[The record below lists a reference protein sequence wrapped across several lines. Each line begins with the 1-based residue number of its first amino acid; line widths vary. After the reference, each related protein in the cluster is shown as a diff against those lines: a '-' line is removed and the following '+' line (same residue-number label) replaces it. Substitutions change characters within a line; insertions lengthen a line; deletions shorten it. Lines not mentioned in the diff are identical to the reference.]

1 MNRGYSR
8 DIKTRA
14 VRLHLEGKKVPEIVA
29 ELGVSRATIRRW
41 LKDPSLEC
49 GPVSQALEPRSLRPS
64 TGELIE
70 ASVSANTRRSYLAVL
85 VRYDEWLDNHPV
97 HGAETTDA
105 AIAEYLT
112 QRYEE
117 GKSPATCEQVVA
129 ALRFRAKLHGTD
141 SPTGP
146 VTARVL
152 AGIRRKG
159 RHRGRGQVRGVSLEM
174 AEQVADLAARDGTVA
189 GLRDAA
195 LILTGSEGMLR
206 VSELAGL
213 LAGDLDYAADGS
225 GRLTIRSSKT
235 DQEGTGRVLFL
246 GPVAVQ
252 RVQEW
257 VRAAGIDE
265 GPLFRRLHR
274 GERVGDAALS
284 TASIRDIIKFRCA
297 RAGITGYISGH
308 SLRVGAAQS
317 LAEKGAS
324 LVELQNA
331 GRWTSPA
338 MPAHYTQSQQAAR
351 GAIARLRHHHRP
363 EDPSR

>member
-14 VRLHLEGKKVPEIVA
+14 VRLHLEGKKVSEIVG
-29 ELGVSRATIRRW
+29 ELGVSEATIRRW

-49 GPVSQALEPRSLRPS
+49 GPVSQALEPRSLRSS

-70 ASVSANTRRSYLAVL
+70 ASVSANTRRSYLAAL
-85 VRYDEWLDNHPV
+85 TRFDEWLDNHPV

-112 QRYEE
+112 QRYED

-129 ALRFRAKLHGTD
+129 ALKFRAKLHGTA

-146 VTARVL
+146 VTDRVR

-174 AEQVADLAARDGTVA
+174 AEHAAALAAPDGLA

-195 LILTGSEGMLR
+195 LILVGSEGLLR

-213 LAGDLDYAADGS
+213 LAGDLDYVADGS
-225 GRLTIRSSKT
+225 GRVTIRSSKT
-235 DQEGTGRVLFL
+235 DQEGTGAVLFL
-246 GPVAVQ
+246 GPTAVHRIQ
-252 RVQEW
+252 AW
-257 VRAAGIDE
+257 VRAAGIGN
-265 GPLFRRLHR
+265 GPLFRRVHR
-274 GERVGDAALS
+274 SKRVGETALS

-297 RAGITGYISGH
+297 RAGIRGHISGH
-308 SLRVGAAQS
+308 SLRVGAVQS

-338 MPAHYTQSQQAAR
+338 MPARYTQSQQAAR
-351 GAIARLRHHHRP
+351 GPVARLRHHHRP
-363 EDPSR
+363 DDPPR

>member
-8 DIKTRA
+8 ETKTRA
-14 VRLHLEGKKVPEIVA
+14 VRLHLEGKKVPEIAA
-29 ELGVSRATIRRW
+29 ELGVSEATIRRW

-49 GPVSQALEPRSLRPS
+49 GPQALEPPFPSRSTR
-64 TGELIE
+64 ELIE
-70 ASVSANTRRSYLAVL
+70 ASVSENTRRSYLHAL
-85 VRYDEWLDNHPV
+85 TRFDEWLETHPS
-97 HGAETTDA
+97 GSANTDA
-105 AIAEYLT
+105 AIADYLT

-129 ALRFRAKLHGTD
+129 ALKFRAKLHGTG

-146 VTARVL
+146 VTDRVL

-159 RHRGRGQVRGVSLEM
+159 RHRGRGQVQGVSLEM
-174 AEQVADLAARDGTVA
+174 AEHVAAVAARDGLA

-195 LILTGSEGMLR
+195 LIMVGSEGMLR

-213 LAGDLDYAADGS
+213 LAGDLDYLADGS
-225 GRLTIRSSKT
+225 GRVTIRASKT
-235 DQEGTGRVLFL
+235 DQEGSGRVLFL
-246 GPVAVQ
+246 GPTAVG
-252 RVQEW
+252 RIRAW
-257 VRAAGIDE
+257 VRAAGIEE

-274 GERVGDAALS
+274 NERVGDAALS
-284 TASIRDIIKFRCA
+284 TASIREIIKSRCE

-331 GRWTSPA
+331 GRWTSPS